1 MAERSLHAIGSER
14 DGVLLPFSGL
24 NLSWCIEDC
33 FYPPSGLF
41 ASIGH
46 TGSGFGIS
54 SSSSNPRNNSVGF
67 PFIDHHAKFAAP
79 PPLNCRIALDQQDA
93 LVEAADAVVVTK
105 AKINEKKNALKIRL
119 RVRDP
124 SLRSFI
130 SGGIAGAVS
139 RTMVAPLETIRTHL
153 MVGSNGNSTIEVF
166 QSILKNEGWKGLFR
180 GNFVNVIRVAPS
192 KAIEV
197 MIVDVLALPFFL
209 YFVSLVFFPFL
220 LHILLLMA

>member
-1 MAERSLHAIGSER
+1 MAGRCLHAIENER
-14 DGVLLPFSGL
+14 DRFPLPFTGL

-33 FYPPSGLF
+33 FYPNGGLF

-54 SSSSNPRNNSVGF
+54 SSPSNSSNNSVGIPFSDPF
-67 PFIDHHAKFAAP
+67 PKYAAP
-79 PPLNCRIALDQQDA
+79 PPLNCRIPLEQQDT
-93 LVEAADAVVVTK
+93 VFGAADGAVVTK
-105 AKINEKKNALKIRL
+105 AKIKEKDVLKIRVK
-119 RVRDP
+119 VRDP

-130 SGGIAGAVS
+130 SGGVAGAVS

-166 QSILKNEGWKGLFR
+166 QSILRNEGWKGLFR

-192 KAIEV
+192 KAIE
-197 MIVDVLALPFFL
+197 
-209 YFVSLVFFPFL
+209 
-220 LHILLLMA
+220 